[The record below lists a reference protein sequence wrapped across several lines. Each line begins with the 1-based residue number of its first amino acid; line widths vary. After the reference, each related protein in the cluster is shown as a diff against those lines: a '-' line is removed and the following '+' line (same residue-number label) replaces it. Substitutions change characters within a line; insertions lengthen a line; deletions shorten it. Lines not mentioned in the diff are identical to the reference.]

1 MPLTKSES
9 ILVIAEKPSV
19 AKAVAAWL
27 SSTLKLPASP
37 VGRTHIEVGKYNI
50 SWLFGHVLEN
60 FEPHDYDPSLK
71 KWSMGDLPFVPTEWR
86 LKVREEVD
94 KVTRRK
100 TGKPDPGTAAQ
111 VKMLK
116 ALLKEATGVIGLGDP
131 DQEGQLLQDEFLLW
145 AGNRVPVQ
153 RLWLAAVDDDSISK
167 AWKAMK
173 PNSDY
178 AGWYWSA
185 LARSHADFL
194 VGMNFSR
201 AATLASQANG
211 GNATLPVGRVQ
222 TPTTALVVN
231 REKEIR
237 AFKPVDY
244 YTPFID
250 LATAPGF
257 KAAWSPDKDKDAR
270 LDHEGRL
277 LDRKTADAIAA
288 ACKTEGSAVVTL
300 VRSTKGKEAP
310 PLPFALQ
317 TLQPFMDRRYG
328 MSPADTLKNAQSLYE
343 KKLATYPRSDS
354 EHMPESQF
362 GEAPALVASIGRMG
376 LTQLAAGLPKVDTS
390 LRSAAWNDKKANPH
404 HGIVPRPTT
413 FAQFNALSR
422 DEQLLWLELT
432 KRYLLQFFPNAE
444 FLKSEIELACAKESF
459 RATGKVYTKRGWK
472 DAFVAPGDEDEDA
485 DGSGSSLPALT
496 KGQALVV
503 ASAGVTATRTKP
515 PKRFTQGTLLDA
527 MNGIYRYVT
536 DPALKATLRE
546 NAGIGTVAT
555 QSSTIEELLKRGFLA
570 LEKKELKPTAIA
582 EQLIDTLPRQLTA
595 PDMTALWQ
603 QAMADI
609 RTTGKVGYD
618 AFMADQTK
626 WLRKSID
633 EVPDWFR
640 GKALIDKSKPAGG
653 GGAGLT
659 TKPTKH
665 KCLECSGD
673 LAHIKGKFGWFFGC
687 QEATCKTIFKD
698 VEGKPVAKAAPAT
711 TKATIGGHSSGDK
724 CPKCGKGELQ
734 LRTCGPTTKTPGKQF
749 LSCSNYYAKG
759 KDQCSHSV
767 WPPRE

>member
-1 MPLTKSES
+1 MSKTS
-9 ILVIAEKPSV
+9 ILAIAEKPSV
-19 AKAVAAWL
+19 AKALAAWL
-27 SSTLKLPASP
+27 SKKLGVPAEP
-37 VGRTHIEVGKYNI
+37 VGRSHIEVGHYNI

-60 FEPHDYDPSLK
+60 FEPHDYDAGLK
-71 KWSMGDLPFVPTEWR
+71 KWTMSALPFVPSEWK

-94 KVTRRK
+94 KATRRK
-100 TGKPDPGTAAQ
+100 TGKPDPGTLAQ
-111 VKMLK
+111 IKVLK
-116 ALLKEATGVIGLGDP
+116 GLLAKATEVIGLGDP

-145 AGNRVPVQ
+145 AGNKAPVK
-153 RLWLAAVDDDSISK
+153 RLWLAAVDDDSIEK

-173 PNSDY
+173 PNADY

-222 TPTTALVVN
+222 TPTVALVVN
-231 REKEIR
+231 LEKAIR

-244 YTPFID
+244 FTPFIQ
-250 LATAPGF
+250 LATTPGF
-257 KAAWSPDKDKDAR
+257 KAGWAPDKEKDPR
-270 LDHEGRL
+270 LDPEGRL
-277 LDRKTADAIAA
+277 LDRKVADAIAA
-288 ACKTEGSAVVTL
+288 ACKAEGKAIVTL
-300 VRSTKGKEAP
+300 VKSTKGKEAP

-317 TLQPFMDRRYG
+317 TLQPYMDKRYG
-328 MSPADTLKNAQSLYE
+328 MSPADTLKHAQSLYE

-362 GEAPALVASIGRMG
+362 AEAPSLVASIGKMG
-376 LTQLAAGLPKVDTS
+376 LTQLAAAIPKADTS

-422 DEQLLWLELT
+422 EEQLVWIEIT

-444 FLKSEIELACAKESF
+444 FLKSEIELQSGKEAF
-459 RATGKVYTKRGWK
+459 RTTGKIFTKRGWK
-472 DAFVAPGDEDEDA
+472 DAFTSAEDEEEDA
-485 DGSGSSLPALT
+485 AEAGGGALPALT
-496 KGQALVV
+496 KGQEVKVALT
-503 ASAGVTATRTKP
+503 GVTATRTKA

-527 MNGIYRYVT
+527 MNGIHRYVT

-555 QSSTIEELLKRGFLA
+555 QSATIEELFRKGFFVLD
-570 LEKKELKPTAIA
+570 KKEIKPTLLA

-603 QAMADI
+603 QAMTDI
-609 RTTGKVGYD
+609 RTTGKAGYD
-618 AFMADQTK
+618 AFMAAQVT
-626 WLRKSID
+626 WLHKSIE

-653 GGAGLT
+653 SGGGGGLT
-659 TKPTKH
+659 TKPTTH
-665 KCLECSGD
+665 KCLKCGGA

-687 QEATCKTIFKD
+687 QESACKTVFKD
-698 VEGKPVAKAAPAT
+698 VGGKPVEKAAAPT
-711 TKATIGGHSSGDK
+711 EKVTFEGVSSGDK
-724 CPKCGKGELQ
+724 CPKCGKGEMQ
-734 LRTCGPTTKTPGKQF
+734 VRTCGPTSKTPGKQF
-749 LSCSNYYAKG
+749 LSCSQFFAKG
-759 KDQCSHSV
+759 KDKCDHSI
-767 WPPRE
+767 WPK

>member
-1 MPLTKSES
+1 MSKKS
-9 ILVIAEKPSV
+9 ILVVAEKPSV
-19 AKAVAAWL
+19 AKALAAWL
-27 SSTLKLPASP
+27 SKKLGVSEVP
-37 VGRTHIEVGKYNI
+37 VGRSHIEVGEYNI

-60 FEPHDYDPSLK
+60 FEPHDYDIALK
-71 KWSMGDLPFVPTEWR
+71 KWAMASLPFIPATWQ
-86 LKVREEVD
+86 LKIREEVD
-94 KVTRRK
+94 KATRRK
-100 TGKPDPGTAAQ
+100 TGKPDPGTLAQ
-111 VKMLK
+111 VKALK
-116 ALLKEATGVIGLGDP
+116 SLLSKATEVIGLGDP

-145 AGNRVPVQ
+145 AGNKAPVK
-153 RLWLAAVDDDSISK
+153 RLWLAAVDDDSIEK

-173 PNSDY
+173 PNADY

-222 TPTTALVVN
+222 TPTVALVVI

-250 LATAPGF
+250 LASVPGF
-257 KAAWSPDKDKDAR
+257 KASWNPDKEKDSR
-270 LDHEGRL
+270 LDPEGRL
-277 LDRKTADAIAA
+277 LDRKVADGIVA
-288 ACKTEGSAVVTL
+288 ACKADGKALVTL
-300 VRSTKGKEAP
+300 VKSTKGKEAP

-317 TLQPFMDRRYG
+317 TLQPYMDKRFG
-328 MSPADTLKNAQSLYE
+328 MSPSDTLKHAQSLYE

-354 EHMPESQF
+354 EHLVEAQF
-362 GEAPALVASIGRMG
+362 ADAPALVASIGKMG
-376 LTQLAAGLPKVDTS
+376 LTQLAAGIPKANTT

-404 HGIVPRPTT
+404 HGIIPRPTT

-422 DEQLLWLELT
+422 DEQLVWLEIT
-432 KRYLLQFFPNAE
+432 KRYLLQFFPAAE
-444 FLKSEIELACAKESF
+444 FLKSEIELTSAKEAF
-459 RATGKVYTKRGWK
+459 RATGKVFTNRGWK
-472 DAFVAPGDEDEDA
+472 DAFVSPGEEDED
-485 DGSGSSLPALT
+485 DGTGGPALPALT
-496 KGQALVV
+496 KGQEVKL
-503 ASAGVTATRTKP
+503 ASAGVTATRTKA

-527 MNGIYRYVT
+527 MNGIHRYVT

-555 QSSTIEELLKRGFLA
+555 QSATIEELFRKSFFVLD
-570 LEKKELKPTAIA
+570 KKEIKPTLLA

-603 QAMADI
+603 QDMADI
-609 RTTGKVGYD
+609 RSSGKAGYD
-618 AFMADQTK
+618 AFMAKQAA

-640 GKALIDKSKPAGG
+640 GKALIDKSKPAAGAGG
-653 GGAGLT
+653 GLT

-665 KCLECSGD
+665 KCLVCGGA

-687 QEATCKTIFKD
+687 QEPSCKTSFKD
-698 VEGKPVAKAAPAT
+698 VGGEPVAKAAPVT
-711 TKATIGGHSSGDK
+711 TTVTFDGVTSGDK
-724 CPKCGKGELQ
+724 CPKCGKGEMQ
-734 LRTCGPTTKTPGKQF
+734 VRTCGPTSKTPGKQF
-749 LSCSNYYAKG
+749 LSCSNFFAKG
-759 KDQCSHSV
+759 KDKCDHSV
-767 WPPRE
+767 WPK